1 MQQHARRRLGPR
13 ALSPSTYDGLCTLSL
28 PGFIRDGHRIPR
40 NPSSAEEGKGA
51 AMAKNRNKKNKAKK
65 GGGGVAAMDTS
76 EGGPVASTPA
86 EAPERK
92 FPPFRFS
99 FRRFQWFICFLM
111 KESLVSCLFL
121 IAVQPWIRPRGSS
134 HRRHRRCSVPSTS
147 KSHQLLFFFQ
157 FFHCHVVSIFVSE
170 IH

>member
-1 MQQHARRRLGPR
+1 
-13 ALSPSTYDGLCTLSL
+13 
-28 PGFIRDGHRIPR
+28 
-40 NPSSAEEGKGA
+40 
-51 AMAKNRNKKNKAKK
+51 MAKNRNKKNKAKK
-65 GGGGVAAMDTS
+65 GGGGGAAMDTS

-147 KSHQLLFFFQ
+147 KDMKRINCGFLFHFFQ
-157 FFHCHVVSIFVSE
+157 GFVVSV
-170 IH
+170 